1 MGSSNSNLME
11 IYKKEIEEIAS
22 MGSGKLIPPY
32 QPDQSVEEK
41 IKETKIAL
49 RRTIGLKDR
58 LMSLVN
64 AYYLGKLIN
73 EAESTSLKYRR
84 KQKVE
89 THYSVM
95 AEYTYDIF
103 EMDPSQILETSLI
116 DVQGIKKLRRSQ
128 VLQLRKI
135 VENKLY
141 VNLSTIRN

>member
-11 IYKKEIEEIAS
+11 VYKKEMEEIAS
-22 MGSGKLIPPY
+22 LGLGKLIPPY

-41 IKETKIAL
+41 IKDTKIAL

-73 EAESTSLKYRR
+73 EAESTSLKYKR

-103 EMDPSQILETSLI
+103 EMDPSQILETSKI
-116 DVQGIKKLRRSQ
+116 DVQGIKKLKRSQ

-135 VENKLY
+135 IENKLY
-141 VNLSTIRN
+141 VNLSTMNN